1 MKAEEFVHVLQS
13 EFYTGVPDSL
23 LQPLCNYL
31 MKHYGVDKKHHVIGA
46 NEGNC
51 VAMAAGYHLAT
62 GKYPV
67 VYMQN
72 SGEGNAVNP
81 IASLL
86 NEKVYAIPAIFVVGW
101 RGEPGK
107 KDEPQHI
114 FQGEITR
121 SLLSLLSIES
131 YVVGKE
137 TTVTELTRVRASFE
151 EQLSKGQSVAF
162 VIQKGAL
169 TNDEEMVYSNA
180 YHMTREAVVRA
191 VSEVAKEDPIVSTTG
206 KASRELFEAREAR
219 GGGHQYDFLTVGSM
233 GHASSIACAIAA
245 QKPETKIWCVD
256 GDGALIM
263 HMGAMAVV
271 GRLQPDNLVH
281 ILINNEAHETV
292 GGLPTAADAVSLSEI
307 AKACGY
313 QVIPKVEEE
322 AELLEALKKCRDSRK
337 LTFLEVDCA
346 LGARADL
353 GRPTTSAREN
363 KEQFMQYL
371 KQRL

>member
-169 TNDEEMVYSNA
+169 TNDEEMVYSND

-191 VSEVAKEDPIVSTTG
+191 VSEVAKEDPIISTTG

-219 GGGHQYDFLTVGSM
+219 GEGHQYDFLTVGSM

>member
-191 VSEVAKEDPIVSTTG
+191 VSEVAKEDPIISTTG

-219 GGGHQYDFLTVGSM
+219 GEGHQYDFLTVGSM

-371 KQRL
+371 KQRM

>member
-23 LQPLCNYL
+23 LQPLCNHL

-191 VSEVAKEDPIVSTTG
+191 VSEVAKEDPIISTTG

-219 GGGHQYDFLTVGSM
+219 GEGHQYDFLTVGSM

>member
-86 NEKVYAIPAIFVVGW
+86 NEKVYAIPAIFVIGW

-151 EQLSKGQSVAF
+151 EQLSKGQSVAL

-191 VSEVAKEDPIVSTTG
+191 VSEVAKEDPIISTTG

-219 GGGHQYDFLTVGSM
+219 GEGHQYDFLTVGSM

-292 GGLPTAADAVSLSEI
+292 GGLPTAANAVSLSEI

-322 AELLEALKKCRDSRK
+322 AELLETLKKCRDSRK

>member
-191 VSEVAKEDPIVSTTG
+191 VSEVAKEDPIISTTG

-219 GGGHQYDFLTVGSM
+219 GEGHQYDFLTVGSM

-271 GRLQPDNLVH
+271 GRLQPHNLVH

>member
-1 MKAEEFVHVLQS
+1 MKAEEFVRVLQS

-86 NEKVYAIPAIFVVGW
+86 HEKVYAIPAIFVIGW

-137 TTVTELTRVRASFE
+137 TTVTELARVRASFE

-169 TNDEEMVYSNA
+169 TNEEEMVYSNA

-191 VSEVAKEDPIVSTTG
+191 VSEVAKEDPIISTTG

-219 GGGHQYDFLTVGSM
+219 GEGHQYDFLTVGSM

-292 GGLPTAADAVSLSEI
+292 GGLPTAADSVSLSEI

-322 AELLEALKKCRDSRK
+322 TELLEALKKCRDSRK

>member
-62 GKYPV
+62 EKYPV

-191 VSEVAKEDPIVSTTG
+191 VSEVAKEDPIISTTG

-219 GGGHQYDFLTVGSM
+219 GEGHQYDFLTVGSM

>member
-1 MKAEEFVHVLQS
+1 MKAEEFVRVLQS
-13 EFYTGVPDSL
+13 DFYTGVPDSL

-219 GGGHQYDFLTVGSM
+219 GEGHQYDFLTVGSM

-322 AELLEALKKCRDSRK
+322 TELLEALKKCRDSRK

>member
-191 VSEVAKEDPIVSTTG
+191 VSEVAKEDPIISTTG

-219 GGGHQYDFLTVGSM
+219 GEGHQYDFLTVGSM

-292 GGLPTAADAVSLSEI
+292 GGLPTAANAVSLSEI

>member
-1 MKAEEFVHVLQS
+1 MKAEEFVRVMQS

-31 MKHYGVDKKHHVIGA
+31 MKHYGVDKRHHVIGA

-107 KDEPQHI
+107 KDEPQHV

-121 SLLSLLSIES
+121 SLLSLLLIES
-131 YVVGKE
+131 YVVGE
-137 TTVTELTRVRASFE
+137 GTTVTELSRVRASFE
-151 EQLSKGQSVAF
+151 EKLSAGQSVAF

-169 TNDEEMVYSNA
+169 TNDEKMVYSNA
-180 YHMTREAVVRA
+180 YHMTREDVVRA
-191 VSEVAKEDPIVSTTG
+191 VSEAAKDDPIISTTG

-219 GGGHQYDFLTVGSM
+219 GEGHQYDFLTVGSM

-245 QKPETKIWCVD
+245 QKPETKIWCMD

-263 HMGAMAVV
+263 HMGAMAVI

-292 GGLPTAADAVSLSEI
+292 GGLPTAADAVSLPEI

-313 QVIPKVEEE
+313 QVIHSVREE
-322 AELLEALKKCRDSRK
+322 AELLEALKKCRESKK

>member
-1 MKAEEFVHVLQS
+1 MKAEEFVRVLQS

-86 NEKVYAIPAIFVVGW
+86 NEKVYAIPAIFVIGW

-121 SLLSLLSIES
+121 SLLSLLSIDS

-137 TTVTELTRVRASFE
+137 TTVTELARVRASFE
-151 EQLSKGQSVAF
+151 EQLYKGQSVAF

-169 TNDEEMVYSNA
+169 TNEEEMVYSNA

-191 VSEVAKEDPIVSTTG
+191 VSEVAKEDPIISTTG

-219 GGGHQYDFLTVGSM
+219 GEGHQYDFLTVGSM

-292 GGLPTAADAVSLSEI
+292 GGLPTAADAVSLSKI

-322 AELLEALKKCRDSRK
+322 TELLEALKKCRDSRK

>member
-137 TTVTELTRVRASFE
+137 TTVTELTRVKASFE

-191 VSEVAKEDPIVSTTG
+191 VSEVAKEDPIISTTG

-219 GGGHQYDFLTVGSM
+219 GEGHQYDFLTVGSM

>member
-180 YHMTREAVVRA
+180 YHMTRETVVRA
-191 VSEVAKEDPIVSTTG
+191 VSEVAKEDPIISTTG

-219 GGGHQYDFLTVGSM
+219 GEGHQYDFLTVGSM

>member
-131 YVVGKE
+131 YVVGKK

-191 VSEVAKEDPIVSTTG
+191 VSEVAKEDPIISTTG

-219 GGGHQYDFLTVGSM
+219 GEGHQYDFLTVGSM

>member
-31 MKHYGVDKKHHVIGA
+31 MKQYGVDKKHHVIGA

-191 VSEVAKEDPIVSTTG
+191 VSEVAKEDPIISTTG

-219 GGGHQYDFLTVGSM
+219 GEGHQYDFLTVGSM

-353 GRPTTSAREN
+353 GRPTTSAIEN

>member
-1 MKAEEFVHVLQS
+1 MKAEEFVRVLQS

-86 NEKVYAIPAIFVVGW
+86 HEKVYAIPAIFVIGW

-137 TTVTELTRVRASFE
+137 TTVTELARVRATFE

-191 VSEVAKEDPIVSTTG
+191 VSEVAKEDPIISTTG

-219 GGGHQYDFLTVGSM
+219 GEGHQYDFLTVGSM

-322 AELLEALKKCRDSRK
+322 TELLEALKKCRDSRK

>member
-191 VSEVAKEDPIVSTTG
+191 VSEVAKEDPIISTTG
-206 KASRELFEAREAR
+206 KASRELLKQE
-219 GGGHQYDFLTVGSM
+219 
-233 GHASSIACAIAA
+233 
-245 QKPETKIWCVD
+245 KPEGKDISM
-256 GDGALIM
+256 I
-263 HMGAMAVV
+263 
-271 GRLQPDNLVH
+271 
-281 ILINNEAHETV
+281 
-292 GGLPTAADAVSLSEI
+292 S
-307 AKACGY
+307 
-313 QVIPKVEEE
+313 
-322 AELLEALKKCRDSRK
+322 
-337 LTFLEVDCA
+337 
-346 LGARADL
+346 
-353 GRPTTSAREN
+353 
-363 KEQFMQYL
+363 
-371 KQRL
+371 

>member
-1 MKAEEFVHVLQS
+1 MKAEEFVRVLQS

-107 KDEPQHI
+107 KDEPQHV

-137 TTVTELTRVRASFE
+137 TTVTELAKVRASFE

-180 YHMTREAVVRA
+180 YHMTREAVVCA
-191 VSEVAKEDPIVSTTG
+191 VSEIAKEDPIISTTG

-219 GGGHQYDFLTVGSM
+219 GEGHQYDFLTVGAM

-245 QKPETKIWCVD
+245 QKPETKIWCID

-263 HMGAMAVV
+263 HMGVMAVV

-313 QVIPKVEEE
+313 QVIPKVSEE
-322 AELLEALKKCRDSRK
+322 AELLEALKECRDSKK

>member
-1 MKAEEFVHVLQS
+1 M
-13 EFYTGVPDSL
+13 
-23 LQPLCNYL
+23 
-31 MKHYGVDKKHHVIGA
+31 
-46 NEGNC
+46 
-51 VAMAAGYHLAT
+51 
-62 GKYPV
+62 
-67 VYMQN
+67 
-72 SGEGNAVNP
+72 
-81 IASLL
+81 
-86 NEKVYAIPAIFVVGW
+86 
-101 RGEPGK
+101 
-107 KDEPQHI
+107 
-114 FQGEITR
+114 
-121 SLLSLLSIES
+121 
-131 YVVGKE
+131 
-137 TTVTELTRVRASFE
+137 
-151 EQLSKGQSVAF
+151 
-162 VIQKGAL
+162 
-169 TNDEEMVYSNA
+169 
-180 YHMTREAVVRA
+180 
-191 VSEVAKEDPIVSTTG
+191 
-206 KASRELFEAREAR
+206 
-219 GGGHQYDFLTVGSM
+219 TVGSM

>member
-219 GGGHQYDFLTVGSM
+219 GEGHQYDFLTVGSM

-337 LTFLEVDCA
+337 LTFLEVDCV

>member
-191 VSEVAKEDPIVSTTG
+191 VSEVAKEDPIISTTG

-219 GGGHQYDFLTVGSM
+219 GEGHQYDFLTVGSM

-263 HMGAMAVV
+263 HMGVMAVV